1 MRVRSIRVAA
11 RCLFRHKG
19 QILTISAQ
27 DPDKPEP
34 HYGVPGGGVKF
45 GETSEQA
52 LRREVR
58 EELGAEVTDLDLLSV
73 SEEIHEVQGQ
83 AYHEIVFLYEGRF
96 VDPGFYDRPVIPYVE
111 GPEPRAVA
119 TWMPI
124 LTFVSGEKRLLPEQ
138 LVETL
143 GAT

>member
-19 QILTISAQ
+19 QILTISGQ

-52 LRREVR
+52 LRREMR
-58 EELGAEVTDLDLLSV
+58 EELGAGITDLDLLLV

-83 AYHEIVFLYEGRF
+83 AYHAIVFLYEGRF

-111 GPEPRAVA
+111 GPDPRAVA

-138 LVETL
+138 LVEIL